1 MFWPTLT
8 LLGISSLPLA
18 LGTTYSTWA
27 ANSAITR
34 GQGNGLNASG
44 DPVVTYEHGVLQW
57 ALRLLYEKT
66 GNQSYYDYITEA
78 ANNIL
83 NENGTVVSVY
93 HPSEYQLDYIP
104 PGWSF
109 LYLYNTT
116 GDERY
121 KVGADEFRT
130 QFETQPRT
138 PEGQFWHKG
147 AYPEQGQILIHRR
160 RQLLILPTA
169 QAGSMASIWVMFSMP
184 DDIANQFIEQYSHG
198 IQLASSIN
206 ATNNET
212 YLGLLYHGYDDSH
225 AEDWASP
232 DRGHSPEVWDRAVGW
247 YVMAIVDILEGSPTT
262 DETFFMRETIRSQLQ
277 ILSRALVKA
286 ADSESGVWWLVL
298 TQPGRAGNYFE
309 SSGAAMYIYALLKG
323 VRLGYLEDTDGS
335 FVATAK
341 RAYEYATANW
351 VIPQSDGT
359 MDWNNTVIVGSLEPG
374 NDYEYYINEPININD
389 LKGLAPF
396 ILASLEYEALVGA

>member
-66 GNQSYYDYITEA
+66 GNRSYYDYITEA

-116 GDERY
+116 SDERY

-147 AYPEQGQILIHRR
+147 AYPEQGWLDGIYMGDVFYARYTAAFQ
-160 RQLLILPTA
+160 PTNRSA
-169 QAGSMASIWVMFSMP
+169 W